1 MNPNNNIN
9 TYHSLSSHNN
19 NNQANLESGS
29 GISGQQQS
37 QIYNQYSNPH
47 HQTAANNRPFNRGGE
62 DTSGIHNNMTSDSIS
77 INGGVANRTNF
88 SSNIN
93 NNNNLN
99 SMTKSSSGNLALV
112 SERDMAN
119 HAAVQG
125 IFNDTKCYDLMQ
137 ASAKVRHNPNI
148 TLITFVDR

>member
-1 MNPNNNIN
+1 M
-9 TYHSLSSHNN
+9 Y
-19 NNQANLESGS
+19 NNQF
-29 GISGQQQS
+29 
-37 QIYNQYSNPH
+37 SNPL
-47 HQTAANNRPFNRGGE
+47 HQSAANNRPFNRGGE
-62 DTSGIHNNMTSDSIS
+62 DISGIHNNMTSDSIS

-148 TLITFVDR
+148 TLRTFVDR